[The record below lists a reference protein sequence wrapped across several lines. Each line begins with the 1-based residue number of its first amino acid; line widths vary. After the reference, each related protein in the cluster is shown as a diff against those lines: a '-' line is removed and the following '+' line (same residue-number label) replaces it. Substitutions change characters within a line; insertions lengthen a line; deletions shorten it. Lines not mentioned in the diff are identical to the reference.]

1 MWSALYCIPERT
13 IEVIVAGRQE
23 GIAAM
28 VAVLKE
34 LQIAD
39 HIILSKI
46 QEKFHLAE
54 ETARMYL

>member
-1 MWSALYCIPERT
+1 
-13 IEVIVAGRQE
+13 
-23 GIAAM
+23 M